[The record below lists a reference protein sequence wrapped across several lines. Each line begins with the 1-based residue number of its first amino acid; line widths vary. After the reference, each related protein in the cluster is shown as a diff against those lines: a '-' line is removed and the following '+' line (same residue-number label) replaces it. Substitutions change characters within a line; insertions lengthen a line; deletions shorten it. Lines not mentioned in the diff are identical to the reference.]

1 MMNSK
6 KMRAFAFTQIGS
18 SHLKEGKECQDA
30 SLALYGYDYAAAIV
44 CDGHGGSKHFRSRI
58 GACFAV
64 ETGKEMALR
73 FVRERRKI
81 LRKEIIPDE
90 IVQVGKSLIFSWRE
104 KVSAH
109 LKFCPFSESEQKV
122 LEADVP
128 AGKTV
133 NDFTAYGS
141 TFLAAIRYGKNLC
154 LLQIGDGDIRVFM
167 EKGCI
172 DPMQKDSRLQFG
184 ATTSL
189 CDRDAFTNLQTV
201 CLPAKAV
208 KGCWLSSDG
217 VKNSFRDEESFVT
230 FIKTVRKEF
239 CREKFSAFSQ
249 EIKEFLPLL
258 TKRGSGDDL
267 SVAYIGG

>member
-6 KMRAFAFTQIGS
+6 KMRAFAFSQIGS
-18 SHLKEGKECQDA
+18 SHIKGRKECQDA
-30 SLALYGYDYAAAIV
+30 SLALYGYDYAAVIV
-44 CDGHGGSKHFRSRI
+44 CDGHGGGKHFRSEI
-58 GACFAV
+58 GARFAV
-64 ETGKEMALR
+64 ETGKEMVLR

-81 LRKEIIPDE
+81 LRKEILPDE
-90 IVQVGKSLIFSWRE
+90 IAQVGKSLIFSWRE

-109 LKFCPFSESEQKV
+109 LKSCPFSESEQKILV
-122 LEADVP
+122 SNLPD
-128 AGKTV
+128 GKAV

-154 LLQIGDGDIRVFM
+154 LLQIGDGDVRIFT

-172 DPMQKDSRLQFG
+172 EPMQRDDRLQFG

-189 CDRDAFTNLQTV
+189 CDRDVFANLQTV

-217 VKNSFRDEESFVT
+217 VKNSFRDEESFIS
-230 FIKTVRKEF
+230 FIKAVRKEF
-239 CREKFSAFSQ
+239 REKNFSAFSQ
-249 EIKEFLPLL
+249 ELKEFLPLL

-267 SVAYIGG
+267 SVAYIDG